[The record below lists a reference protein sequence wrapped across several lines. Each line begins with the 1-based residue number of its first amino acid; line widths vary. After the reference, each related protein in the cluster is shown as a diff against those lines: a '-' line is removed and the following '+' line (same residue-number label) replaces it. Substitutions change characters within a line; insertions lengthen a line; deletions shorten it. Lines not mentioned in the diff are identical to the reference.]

1 MNGQE
6 FSVHNQE
13 FPSWDDQ
20 LISTDAKTIVVQIN
34 GKVRSQFDIEG
45 TKSEE
50 EVFEIALNN
59 EKVKEN
65 IAGKEII
72 KKIYVK
78 DKLVNFVVR

>member
-1 MNGQE
+1 MCTLKKALE
-6 FSVHNQE
+6 KDSYE
-13 FPSWDDQ
+13 
-20 LISTDAKTIVVQIN
+20 LVVQIN

-50 EVFEIALNN
+50 EIFQIASNN
-59 EKVKEN
+59 EKVQEN
-65 IAGKEII
+65 LTGKEII